1 MKSATWFAW
10 WFAGFGTLLGATL
23 SRPFRVKA
31 ICGSEKNNMAKRG
44 RKKKAGPR
52 QPNGQLR
59 RAKDY
64 GTPELMEKRMR
75 AVGGGDPVAAACMLT
90 QLGPKGRKVITQD
103 QENAGL
109 RFAALHRKAVGMSL
123 HAKGIAFD
131 DDKRGHYGLDESDF
145 QIERAQQHV
154 AAWREARELVKGDSR
169 QTLDACMNV
178 ACYERAPS
186 SPARLL
192 IGLDLLALHFGM
204 TERRKEAA

>member
-1 MKSATWFAW
+1 
-10 WFAGFGTLLGATL
+10 
-23 SRPFRVKA
+23 
-31 ICGSEKNNMAKRG
+31 MAKRG

-59 RAKDY
+59 RGKDY

-90 QLGPKGRKVITQD
+90 RLGPKGRKVITQD

-109 RFAALHRKAVGMSL
+109 RFASLYQRRVRVARFEKGLSFDGSRAGHDPGAESDEDVRQSEQIKAAYTAAKAVLQM
-123 HAKGIAFD
+123 H
-131 DDKRGHYGLDESDF
+131 
-145 QIERAQQHV
+145 
-154 AAWREARELVKGDSR
+154 SR
-169 QTLDACMNV
+169 QTLDAATNCC
-178 ACYERAPS
+178 CYERAPS

-192 IGLDLLALHFGM
+192 VGLDLLALHFGL